1 MNDIDKIRLQYS
13 PDFRFIRGIYTAMDK
28 YYLDPILGFFIPG
41 FGDIITVICTIP
53 FIITS
58 IFKVRSIPLTLS
70 IIYNALVDMA
80 LGIFPLVG
88 DILDAFYKSYKA
100 SYLDIV
106 GFVDGDQAVIE
117 EINKKALKSCILIS
131 LLCFAIRLLSGLIVG
146 LFTWFRGL
154 F

>member
-1 MNDIDKIRLQYS
+1 
-13 PDFRFIRGIYTAMDK
+13 MDK

>member
-13 PDFRFIRGIYTAMDK
+13 PDFRFIRGIYIAMDK

-117 EINKKALKSCILIS
+117 EINKKALKSCILIT